1 MEMDAPD
8 SEATSHWFKGLSLH
22 LDEHASVKTVVEVQG
37 MFPCGTSDGRHDFTE
52 SYLFQ
57 QLSLNR
63 DFDPP
68 FG

>member
-1 MEMDAPD
+1 M
-8 SEATSHWFKGLSLH
+8 
-22 LDEHASVKTVVEVQG
+22 KTAEVQG

-63 DFDPP
+63 DFDPVRKQAP
-68 FG
+68 TLADIPSSRKNGEA